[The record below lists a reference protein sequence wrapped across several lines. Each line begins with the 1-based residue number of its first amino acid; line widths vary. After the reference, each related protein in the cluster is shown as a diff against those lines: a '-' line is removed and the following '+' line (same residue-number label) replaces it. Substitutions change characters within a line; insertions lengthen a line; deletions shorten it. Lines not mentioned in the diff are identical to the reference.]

1 MGLAASQARFLAITS
16 RKMNCEFQSMQIAQE
31 KLSVT
36 RAMQTAAQKYQNSL
50 SASKLVWT
58 TGMDETYDLS
68 YDLIMTPSA
77 LNDYIPTLITDST
90 GRILLSDTMFNAA
103 VSAGVINK
111 DGSPAT
117 QNHLFDRYGNTSGDP
132 ADYYLGARDNF
143 INSLINYG
151 CITPSIGEDAKKVTY
166 ESDAG
171 LGGELPDTTIA
182 TAVTT
187 NAFIAKLKGKTTK
200 EINNT
205 TTTTI
210 NYPASEILK
219 AFGFKDDTTGDSTNV
234 TMVVNGSDVTTN
246 LSDVSIGDLLEGD
259 YVLLLNG
266 EQDMQGSLVPNAINT
281 IAKLLGYTEEG
292 ITGEGLNVDAESYD
306 ALAQA
311 IEFTKEDIANG
322 GSSIEFPPMWG
333 DIGKWDILKEGAANC
348 NGFLSLEIK
357 GTKQTAISLTNLL
370 KTFLT
375 NFAIACEGFSETSF
389 NVEPTASGSTFVTDD
404 LNYYFMFKEPDINPD
419 NPNKDLSSTQISI
432 GGFYNMLYNQLCT
445 YGAVSD
451 TMMQQMA
458 TDPQYLSEA
467 IKNGRLFVSSL
478 SNDGYYYQGA
488 YALNE
493 YITEIDDEAAKARAE
508 TEYEIEKSKLSYR
521 EQTLDLKMK
530 NIDTELSALTTE
542 YDTVKNLISKNVE
555 KVFTMFS
562 S

>member
-143 INSLINYG
+143 INSLINHG

-187 NAFIAKLKGKTTK
+187 NAFIAKLKGKTTHEDNK
-200 EINNT
+200 
-205 TTTTI
+205 TTI
-210 NYPASEILK
+210 NYPVTDFLEAAGISKFTNDKNSVNASTYMITK
-219 AFGFKDDTTGDSTNV
+219 
-234 TMVVNGSDVTTN
+234 NGNALTQSQISN
-246 LSDVSIGDLLEGD
+246 LTLGDLLEGN
-259 YVLLLNG
+259 YVISLG
-266 EQDMQGSLVPNAINT
+266 GSGALDTNKIIECLSAQ
-281 IAKLLGYTEEG
+281 LGRG
-292 ITGEGLNVDAESYD
+292 KDGEGLNVDEESKS
-306 ALAQA
+306 ALDVAF
-311 IEFTKEDIANG
+311 EFTKENITNNKKSDGIENLDNAISSATDWNG
-322 GSSIEFPPMWG
+322 VCTGGGYTSV
-333 DIGKWDILKEGAANC
+333 
-348 NGFLSLEIK
+348 
-357 GTKQTAISLTNLL
+357 SLTNLI
-370 KTFLT
+370 KTYLT
-375 NFAIACEGFSETSF
+375 NFAIACDGFTETQF
-389 NVEPTASGSTFVTDD
+389 NIKGSASSSTFVTDD
-404 LNYYFMFKEPDINPD
+404 LNYYFMFKDTKADIDPD
-419 NPNKDLSSTQISI
+419 NTNKDLSSTEISI

-451 TMMQQMA
+451 TMMQQTA

>member
-143 INSLINYG
+143 INSLINNG

-187 NAFIAKLKGKTTK
+187 NAFIAKLKGKTTHEDNK
-200 EINNT
+200 
-205 TTTTI
+205 TTI

-219 AFGFKDDTTGDSTNV
+219 EFGFSEDQTATV
-234 TMVVNGSDVTTN
+234 VVNGSDVTTD
-246 LSDVSIGDLLEGD
+246 LSDVSLGDLLEGD

-266 EQDMQGSLVPNAINT
+266 DKDMQNTLVPQAINK
-281 IAKLLGYTEEG
+281 IATLLGYTTENG

-322 GSSIEFPPMWG
+322 GASIEFHPLWG

-348 NGFLSLEIK
+348 NGFLSLEID

-389 NVEPTASGSTFVTDD
+389 NVEPTASGSIFVTDD

-419 NPNKDLSSTQISI
+419 NPNKDLSSTEISI